1 MNKHTPKHELATYDS
16 DFHLWSQTQASAIRD
31 GRFSEIDLENVAE
44 EIESLGISD
53 RRAIR
58 SRLEVLLTHFLK
70 WEFQRDK
77 RNGSWEGSIK
87 EARRGIKKLIAD
99 SPSLKGFPAQVL
111 SEEYENAKEIAAEET
126 GLSED
131 AFPVECPY
139 SIADVMTKGFFPG
152 A

>member
-16 DFHLWSQTQASAIRD
+16 DFHLWSQTQAALIRD
-31 GRFSEIDLENVAE
+31 GKFTEIDLENVAE
-44 EIESLGISD
+44 EIESLGRSD

-58 SRLEVLLTHFLK
+58 SRLEMLLTHLLK
-70 WEFQRDK
+70 WEFQKDK
-77 RNGSWEGSIK
+77 RNSGWEASVK

-111 SEEYENAKEIAAEET
+111 LEEYETAREIAAEET
-126 GLSED
+126 GFSED
-131 AFPVECPY
+131 DFPLECPY
-139 SIADVMTKGFFPG
+139 AIADVMAKNFLPG

>member
-16 DFHLWSQTQASAIRD
+16 DFHLWSQTQAAAIRK
-31 GRFSEIDLENVAE
+31 GKFAEIDLENVAE
-44 EIESLGISD
+44 EIESLGLSD

-58 SRLEVLLTHFLK
+58 SRLEVLLTHLLK

-77 RNGSWEGSIK
+77 RNGSWAGSIN

-111 SEEYENAKEIAAEET
+111 SEEYETAKEIAAEET
-126 GLSED
+126 GLSEG
-131 AFPVECPY
+131 AFPAECPY
-139 SIADVMTKGFFPG
+139 SIAVVMTKGFFPG